1 MQRVANLLLVSL
13 FIAAISLPLGANLL
27 GRDGAD
33 PIAENRTLANFPVLG
48 GTWKSLRDFPGGLC
62 DWFDD
67 HFGFRADLIRWDAS
81 GRLFAF
87 ETSPS
92 TAVLRGKNGWLFY
105 ADDGASEDVAE
116 APALDEGSLR
126 NWRTTILAERNWLR
140 SREIA
145 FVFLIPPDK
154 HVIYPEELPDDVGQ
168 AGPISRTDQVLDALS
183 DSGITVDLRPAL
195 REAKKADRL
204 YHRTDS
210 HWNERG
216 ALVAYQTL
224 VDSIRRQLP
233 SVPPPWSRSDF
244 DAVSRET
251 RGRDLAGMLG
261 LTRVLHE
268 EDLALVPKRPR
279 QARVIEPPGA
289 EPTAEEGLL
298 ITEIAGS
305 SLPKAVIVRDS
316 FMSALVP
323 FLSEHF
329 SRAVY
334 VWQNDLDATTIQQEH
349 PDVVIHEIVGRHLYN
364 FIPSPEVVPPVDSR
378 P

>member
-1 MQRVANLLLVSL
+1 MQRVSNLLFVLL
-13 FIAAISLPLGANLL
+13 FIGAISLPLGANLL

-33 PIAENRTLANFPVLG
+33 PIAENRTLASFPALD

-67 HFGFRADLIRWDAS
+67 HFGFRAVLVRWDAA

-87 ETSPS
+87 DTSPS

-105 ADDGASEDVAE
+105 ADDGASEDVAD
-116 APALDEGSLR
+116 APALDEGSIR
-126 NWRTTILAERNWLR
+126 NWRTTILAERDWLR
-140 SREIA
+140 SQQIA

-154 HVIYPEELPDDVGQ
+154 HVIYPEELPDDVSQ

-195 REAKKADRL
+195 REAKKEDRL
-204 YHRTDS
+204 YHRTDT
-210 HWNERG
+210 HWNDRG
-216 ALVAYQTL
+216 ALVAYQTI
-224 VDSIRRQLP
+224 VESIRRQLP
-233 SVPPPWSRSDF
+233 SVPPPWSRADF

-251 RGRDLAGMLG
+251 GGRDLAGMLG

-268 EDLALVPKRPR
+268 EDLALLPKRPR

-298 ITEIAGS
+298 ITEIPGS
-305 SLPKAVIVRDS
+305 TLPRAVIVRDS

-334 VWQNDLDATTIQQEH
+334 VWQKDFDATTVKEEH

-364 FIPSPEVVPPVDSR
+364 FIPSPELVPPVD
-378 P
+378 PHP